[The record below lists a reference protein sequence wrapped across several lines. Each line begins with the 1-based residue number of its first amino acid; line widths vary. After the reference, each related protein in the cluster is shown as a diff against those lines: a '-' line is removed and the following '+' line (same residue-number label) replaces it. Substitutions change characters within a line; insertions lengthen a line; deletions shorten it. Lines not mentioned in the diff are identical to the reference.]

1 MQDIGF
7 DIIGELFVGP
17 NDSFN
22 WENKATSLYCIVTGN
37 VSSDLRTLLQVLGHL
52 SKYYQGIFY
61 VPGTLEYQTA
71 ENIIDR
77 ADEIAQV
84 CSRIPNVVLL
94 HQSVI
99 VIDGIAVLGIN
110 GWSDAGSLE
119 TVGDM
124 VRAAA
129 RYEDI
134 KYLSATLEKLQKHLD
149 VKKIIIATSAVPKEE
164 LYFGEEPDIVYD
176 QIPLTSVLNVD
187 TEKKV
192 KHWVFGTYTKNVD
205 TVIDDIQYLNS
216 PYLGKKPYWPKRLTI
231 SI

>member
-7 DIIGELFVGP
+7 DIIGELFINP

-37 VSSDLRTLLQVLGHL
+37 ISSDMRVLVQVLAHL

-61 VPGTLEYQTA
+61 VPGMLEYETA
-71 ENIIDR
+71 ENILER
-77 ADEIAQV
+77 ANEIAQI
-84 CSRIPNVVLL
+84 CSRIPNIILL

-99 VIDGIAVLGIN
+99 VIDGIGVMGVN
-110 GWSDAGSLE
+110 GWSGAGSTH
-119 TVGDM
+119 TVPDM
-124 VRAAA
+124 VRTAA
-129 RYEDI
+129 RYEDT
-134 KYLSATLEKLQKHLD
+134 KYLGATLEKLQRHLD
-149 VKKIIIATSAVPKEE
+149 VKKIILVTNAVPKEE
-164 LYFGEEPDIVYD
+164 LYFGEEPPAVYD
-176 QIPLTSVLNVD
+176 QIPLTSVLHAD

-205 TVIDDIQYLNS
+205 TEINDIQYLNN
-216 PYLGKKPYWPKRLTI
+216 PYLGKNPYWPKRLTV

>member
-7 DIIGELFVGP
+7 DIIGELFIGP

-37 VSSDLRTLLQVLGHL
+37 VSSDLRTLTQVLAHL

-61 VPGTLEYQTA
+61 VPGTLEYESS
-71 ENIIDR
+71 ENILDR
-77 ADEIAQV
+77 ANEIAQI
-84 CSRIPNVVLL
+84 CSRVPNVILL

-99 VIDGIAVLGIN
+99 VIDGIGVMGIN
-110 GWSDAGSLE
+110 GWCDAGSLN
-119 TVGDM
+119 TVPDM
-124 VRAAA
+124 VKTAA
-129 RYEDI
+129 RYEDT
-134 KYLSATLEKLQKHLD
+134 KYLTATLEKLQRHLD
-149 VKKIIIATSAVPKEE
+149 VKKIIIVTNAVPNEE
-164 LYFGEEPDIVYD
+164 LYFGEEPPVVYD
-176 QIPLTSVLNVD
+176 QIPLTGTLHVD

-205 TVIDDIQYLNS
+205 ATIDGIQYLNN
-216 PYLGKKPYWPKRLTI
+216 PYLGKNPYWPKRLTV